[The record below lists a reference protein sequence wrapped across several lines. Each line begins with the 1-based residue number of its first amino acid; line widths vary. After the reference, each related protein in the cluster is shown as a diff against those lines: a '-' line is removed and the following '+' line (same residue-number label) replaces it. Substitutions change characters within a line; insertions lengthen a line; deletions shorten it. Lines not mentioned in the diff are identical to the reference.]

1 MIAGRVLLHNTPKR
15 TVIRLPVA
23 LLADLKPREA
33 RRRGLHPDELAA
45 ALL

>member
-1 MIAGRVLLHNTPKR
+1 MIAGRVLLDNTPMR
-15 TVIRLPVA
+15 TVIRLSVA
-23 LLADLKPREA
+23 WLADVKREA